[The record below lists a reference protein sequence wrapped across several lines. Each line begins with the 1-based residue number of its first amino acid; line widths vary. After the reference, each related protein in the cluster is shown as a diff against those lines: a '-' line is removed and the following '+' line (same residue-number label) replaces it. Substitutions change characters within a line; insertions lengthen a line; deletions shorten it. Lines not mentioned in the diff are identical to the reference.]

1 MSAHIYL
8 EGGGSKELD
17 IRCREG
23 FRKLLESCGFGQQR
37 RMPRLFAC
45 GGRASAYDDFVTAH
59 VNSGEGYVAMWI
71 DSEEPITNIENAWTH
86 LATVTNVQRW
96 NRPVGANDDQVL
108 FMTTCMESLIVADR
122 ETLRQEFG
130 AALQESALPP
140 LINLEQRS
148 RHDVQNG
155 LLHATRNCS
164 KQYSK
169 GKLSFIILGNLVPA
183 TLEEHLPSFRR
194 VRRVLRDKL

>member
-71 DSEEPITNIENAWTH
+71 DSEEPIANIENAWAH
-86 LATVTNVQRW
+86 LATVTTVQRW
-96 NRPVGANDDQVL
+96 DRPVGANDDQVL
-108 FMTTCMESLIVADR
+108 FMTKVPVRSIMGNTRTPRNLPER
-122 ETLRQEFG
+122 EV
-130 AALQESALPP
+130 
-140 LINLEQRS
+140 
-148 RHDVQNG
+148 VQ
-155 LLHATRNCS
+155 A
-164 KQYSK
+164 
-169 GKLSFIILGNLVPA
+169 
-183 TLEEHLPSFRR
+183 
-194 VRRVLRDKL
+194 